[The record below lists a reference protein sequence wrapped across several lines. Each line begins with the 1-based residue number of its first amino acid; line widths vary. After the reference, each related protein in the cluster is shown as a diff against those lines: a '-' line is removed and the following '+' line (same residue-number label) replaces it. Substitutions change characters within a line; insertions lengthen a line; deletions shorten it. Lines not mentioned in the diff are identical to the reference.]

1 MDFLADTSTLNLVIF
16 FVVIP
21 FLAGLTLV
29 LRFMQAPRD
38 GGPEPVRVQ
47 IPVPAPAAPVAA
59 PPPSPAPPPSVAPGL
74 ELRIRQ
80 QEQELAQLRYA
91 MHELRAELTEREQ
104 EVERLRLHE
113 RALDTL
119 REEARRSELALESLR
134 RAHEDHEPELLLA
147 QIARRDN
154 DLRLVREGLEQERA
168 RVKALSAELS
178 DRGLAAT
185 FTADEQRRMQDQL
198 DTLSGEYLE
207 LSQRWIEVSD
217 ENSRLHAS
225 LEKADDRA
233 VEAERASRGA
243 AEALEAFKRE
253 HRLTVEQLTERHR
266 EEQRALR
273 AELDSV
279 RPDRL
284 EASTEALKRMEQT
297 ARAEAEERD
306 ALIAEVTRL
315 LQGEE
320 VLRSELESARIGAAA
335 SRRLAEDAVAG
346 LKELRAQAERGRL
359 AEAEL
364 ARAQSVGPRTPAPA
378 PAPAPAPTTAVPL
391 AAPTQAEPAPSRA
404 RAPEPSAPPVRK
416 LRGDGLFFDEP
427 RLVKPRPP
435 AASTLT
441 EPEAESERRIDP
453 DNRVDDLR
461 GIFGAPAR
469 EIHRP
474 APARPAPKPS
484 TEELEPSS
492 GSQSHRVEDLRGVFG
507 GRSLHAPMA
516 VRPKLGNGDPIEPY
530 DSSGGPL
537 ALAAEDTP
545 RPAWLRTIS
554 PGADLEDEDDLS
566 LETNDED
573 AMFAQAF
580 VGDELPRGLLP
591 PGAAVAV
598 ATVNTRANTVLD
610 EDDEEE
616 MLEMPATGIAEP
628 SEWASEELPEP
639 HSLPVHLAQAVL
651 RRATGGLAPCE
662 PAQLDRL
669 AMHFDGTVAR
679 VVQEEAFEGLSGPG
693 FTFEAWLRPRRAER
707 KSTLMSYVARR
718 RSCVA
723 IYLEARGGPP
733 AVSVVIDGEHTPL
746 SAAVPLRLSAWQ
758 HVAVSWN
765 AATGNIYVTVN
776 GEERYSGALAGG
788 ARIPGAGRVVIGQDC
803 HALWD
808 DLNPGLSLQGE
819 VAEVRVW
826 RYSRTPEEL
835 AAAQFHRPPPSPHLV
850 IWRTE
855 SPAD

>member
-38 GGPEPVRVQ
+38 GGPEPVRMQ
-47 IPVPAPAAPVAA
+47 IPVPAPGAQVAA
-59 PPPSPAPPPSVAPGL
+59 PPQSPAPPPSVVPSL

-80 QEQELAQLRYA
+80 QAQELAQLRYA

-198 DTLSGEYLE
+198 DTLSGEYLG

-243 AEALEAFKRE
+243 TEALEALKRD
-253 HRLTVEQLTERHR
+253 HSLSLEQLTERHR

-279 RPDRL
+279 RPERL
-284 EASTEALKRMEQT
+284 EASNEAHKRLEQT

-306 ALIAEVTRL
+306 ALVAEVTRL

-335 SRRLAEDAVAG
+335 SRRLAEDAVSG
-346 LKELRAQAERGRL
+346 LKELRVHAERGRL
-359 AEAEL
+359 AEAEV
-364 ARAQSVGPRTPAPA
+364 ARARSVGPRAPALALPTPAQAA
-378 PAPAPAPTTAVPL
+378 PPL
-391 AAPTQAEPAPSRA
+391 APPTQAEPAPSRA
-404 RAPEPSAPPVRK
+404 RVPEPAAPPVRK
-416 LRGDGLFFDEP
+416 LRGDGLYFDEP
-427 RLVKPRPP
+427 RLVQPRPP

-441 EPEAESERRIDP
+441 EAESEQRIDS

-461 GIFGAPAR
+461 GIFGSPAR

-474 APARPAPKPS
+474 ALPRPAPRPAS
-484 TEELEPSS
+484 EELEPSS
-492 GSQSHRVEDLRGVFG
+492 GSHSHRVEDLRGIFG
-507 GRSLHAPMA
+507 GRSLNAPMA
-516 VRPKLGNGDPIEPY
+516 VRPKLGNGDRIEPY

-537 ALAAEDTP
+537 ALAADDTP
-545 RPAWLRTIS
+545 RPAWIRTIS
-554 PGADLEDEDDLS
+554 PGADQDDEDEDDLS

-591 PGAAVAV
+591 ASAAVAA
-598 ATVNTRANTVLD
+598 ATVNMRANTVLD
-610 EDDEEE
+610 EDDDEE

-651 RRATGGLAPCE
+651 QRATGGLAPCE
-662 PAQLDRL
+662 PAQLDGL

-693 FTFEAWLRPRRAER
+693 FTFEAWLRPRRADR

-746 SAAVPLRLSAWQ
+746 SAAVPLRVSAWQ

-776 GEERYSGALAGG
+776 GEERYTGALAGG

-855 SPAD
+855 SPAA